1 MPRASK
7 KAPSADTSHQAG
19 PKPTLVL
26 LVRHGQTPTTG
37 ASLPGRAPGLREAL
51 QEVRGCPDRASGEKQ
66 LSAWRA
72 RACRS
77 RLESFRRLART
88 IKEHREGMPAC
99 FPDRVT
105 PAAMEAVNGLIQTA
119 CRRARGY
126 RNFGN
131 LRAICCWMAGRLDLK
146 VPQMSAHIK

>member
-1 MPRASK
+1 MP
-7 KAPSADTSHQAG
+7 
-19 PKPTLVL
+19 
-26 LVRHGQTPTTG
+26 
-37 ASLPGRAPGLREAL
+37 
-51 QEVRGCPDRASGEKQ
+51 
-66 LSAWRA
+66 
-72 RACRS
+72 
-77 RLESFRRLART
+77 FRRLART
-88 IKEHREGMPAC
+88 IEEHREGMPAC

-119 CRRARGY
+119 RRRARGY